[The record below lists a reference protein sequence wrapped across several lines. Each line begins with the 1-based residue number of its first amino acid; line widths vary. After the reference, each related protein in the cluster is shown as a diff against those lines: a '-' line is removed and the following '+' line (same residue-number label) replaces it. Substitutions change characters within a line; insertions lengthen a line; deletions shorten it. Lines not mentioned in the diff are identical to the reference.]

1 AVKSSGYALQYAD
14 KKLKADKEVV
24 LAAVQQNVSALQYA
38 DKKLQAD
45 KEVVLAAVKQDG
57 FALDNA
63 DKKLQADKEV
73 VIAAV
78 QENVSALQFADKKLL
93 ADKEVVLAV
102 VKQEGNALDYA
113 DKKLQADKEVVLA
126 AVKQSGWALEYADKK
141 LQDDKEVVLAAVKS
155 SGFALEY
162 ADKKLQADKEVVLAA
177 VKSSGAAL
185 QYADKKLQKDKDVIQ
200 VIEQHIE
207 ADGEDSKEEM
217 DESDDFSEKCAS
229 YLHLASEAEDDLA
242 PGLYSK
248 AADFVEFA
256 VEWWDDFGTI
266 ASSGELDKKS
276 LAKLFEKWRVN
287 LLENRGNLGNME
299 KDDLYSDLISH
310 IEDYGQDKKFI
321 ELVKSQQKDTY
332 TIETLDGPFGAM
344 REGDGKVVYFFSQE
358 VDYDACKLVVSS
370 AYNSFVLD
378 EDGEI
383 SRNWAEYDPSQLTTK
398 IAGDIE
404 DELDFSEIAN
414 KIGGDDSNSVKLEA
428 FVNELLENN
437 IPCVFVNTKQKLI
450 TQINSENVNI
460 ILDCLDNLKVF
471 VREYDYA
478 GDY

>member
-1 AVKSSGYALQYAD
+1 MDKKEALKKIKSGDIYLEDVDKELRADKEVVLEAVKQDGFALEYAD

-24 LAAVQQNVSALQYA
+24 H
-38 DKKLQAD
+38 
-45 KEVVLAAVKQDG
+45 EAVKDSK
-57 FALDNA
+57 D
-63 DKKLQADKEV
+63 
-73 VIAAV
+73 
-78 QENVSALQFADKKLL
+78 
-93 ADKEVVLAV
+93 
-102 VKQEGNALDYA
+102 
-113 DKKLQADKEVVLA
+113 
-126 AVKQSGWALEYADKK
+126 ALE
-141 LQDDKEVVLAAVKS
+141 
-155 SGFALEY
+155 
-162 ADKKLQADKEVVLAA
+162 
-177 VKSSGAAL
+177 
-185 QYADKKLQKDKDVIQ
+185 YADKKLQKDKDLIQ
-200 VIEQHIE
+200 VIEQHTK
-207 ADGEDSKEEM
+207 ADSEYFSKQQLEI

-229 YLHLASEAEDDLA
+229 YLNLASEGADDLA

-266 ASSGELDKKS
+266 ASSGKLDKKA

-287 LLENRGNLGNME
+287 LLENRGNLGNIE

-332 TIETLDGPFGAM
+332 TIETLDGPFGTM
-344 REGDGKVVYFFSQE
+344 RDGDGKVVYFFSDE

-383 SRNWAEYDPSQLTTK
+383 SRNWAEYDPSQLSTE
-398 IAGDIE
+398 IVGDIE
-404 DELDFSEIAN
+404 DELDFAEIVN
-414 KIGGDDSNSVKLEA
+414 KIDGGDANSAKLEM
-428 FVNELLENN
+428 FINELLEKN
-437 IPCVFVNTKQKLI
+437 IPCIFVNTKEKLI
-450 TQINSENVNI
+450 TQISNDDLSPIV
-460 ILDCLDNLKVF
+460 DCLDNLKVY